1 MTPLYEMVAT
11 TMERLGIQPVSA
23 EERTEERRVSR
34 GRRFEDSGWQF
45 LADHMILN
53 AIELCMAAFIWLFLF
68 GGQQ

>member
-53 AIELCMAAFIWLFLF
+53 AIELCMAAFVWLFFF
-68 GGQQ
+68 GGAQ

>member
-34 GRRFEDSGWQF
+34 GRRFQDSGWQF
-45 LADHMILN
+45 LADHLILT
-53 AIELCMAAFIWLFLF
+53 ALELCMAAFVWLFFF
-68 GGQQ
+68 GGAQ

>member
-53 AIELCMAAFIWLFLF
+53 ALEVCLALLAYGFFF
-68 GGQQ
+68 GGAQ